1 LVSMIYLLKK
11 NDTINDTYEVQCH
24 VGQGAFGEVYRVKH
38 KYLGLQILKVFKDEY
53 TAQAD
58 IEILTKE
65 AKILSQLTHPNI
77 VRVFETNSF
86 QKDGQERYFI
96 TMGFVSGETL
106 AQLLARKGS
115 LPLPL
120 ALSIMQ
126 DVLSG
131 LALVHAND
139 PPIVHRDISPD
150 NILLSYAGEKP
161 RAMLSD
167 FGLAQFSDY
176 NQQLAG
182 GAGKYIYMAPE
193 CFWDVH
199 LPVSDVF
206 SAGVVFYQMIAGVPT
221 WDYDFDSVVDSNN
234 PEDFVTMINRA
245 RKKPVPSLAG
255 QHENFPAIL
264 ETALMKSL
272 ALSIEERYLNAG
284 KFLKDLRILFK
295 PVTASQAGVSPSAPT
310 VREAGAGDD
319 NKRYRVRVTDQGFD
333 QIAGMDDL
341 KELLYHDVILPLQ
354 EKELYAQYRLS
365 IPNGMLLYGPPGCG
379 KTFIAE
385 KFAEEVGFTFFSIK
399 PSDVASTYI
408 HGTQEKIKELFE
420 KARKHA
426 PSLVFIDEV
435 DALMPSRDADLQHN
449 QASEVNEFLAQM
461 TECGKNN
468 VFLIAATN
476 RPDKID
482 SAILRTGRLDKLFY
496 LAPPDMVARRKM
508 FDLHLSGRPLEKNV
522 NSEKLAETTEN
533 YVASDITFLV
543 DEAARQALKERGPVK
558 QEHLEKA
565 IKKHQP
571 SLSRRQLKIFE
582 KFKDSRSFD

>member
-1 LVSMIYLLKK
+1 MTYLLKK
-11 NDTINDTYEVQCH
+11 NDTINETYEVQCQ

-38 KYLGLQILKVFKDEY
+38 KYLGLQVLKVFKDDY
-53 TAQAD
+53 VAQAD
-58 IEILTKE
+58 IETLTKE

-86 QKDGQERYFI
+86 LRDKREHYFI

-106 AQLLARKGS
+106 AQLLARKIA
-115 LPLPL
+115 LPLPV

-126 DVLSG
+126 EILSG
-131 LALVHAND
+131 LAKVHAND

-150 NILLSYAGEKP
+150 NILLSYESEKP

-176 NQQLAG
+176 TQKLAG
-182 GAGKYIYMAPE
+182 GAGKLVYMAPE

-199 LPVSDVF
+199 LPASDVF
-206 SAGVVFYQMIAGVPT
+206 SAGIVFYRMISGVYP
-221 WDYDFDSVVDSNN
+221 WDYGFEEIADSDD
-234 PEDFVTMINRA
+234 PEDFITAVNVA
-245 RKKPVPSLAG
+245 RKKAVPSLSDY
-255 QHENFPAIL
+255 HENFPAIL
-264 ETALMKSL
+264 ETSLIKSL
-272 ALSIEERYLNAG
+272 ALSIEDRYLNAG
-284 KFLKDLRILFK
+284 EFLKDLRVLFSPLTK
-295 PVTASQAGVSPSAPT
+295 TSPSPSSSASPT
-310 VREAGAGDD
+310 INGPDTGNENRMYSVRITG
-319 NKRYRVRVTDQGFD
+319 QGFD
-333 QIAGMDDL
+333 QIAGMDEL

-385 KFAEEVGFTFFSIK
+385 KFAEEVGFTFLSIK

-426 PSLVFIDEV
+426 PSLIFIDEV
-435 DALMPSRDADLQHN
+435 DALMPSRDGDLQHN
-449 QASEVNEFLAQM
+449 YSSEVNEFLAQM
-461 TECGKNN
+461 TECGKDN
-468 VFLIAATN
+468 VFLMAATN

-496 LAPPDMVARRKM
+496 LAPPDTVARKKM
-508 FDLHLSGRPLEKNV
+508 FDLHLAGRPLEDV
-522 NSEKLAETTEN
+522 NLEKLAEITEN

-543 DEAARQALKERGPVK
+543 NEAARQALKERGPVR
-558 QEHLEKA
+558 QEHLEGV
-565 IKKHQP
+565 IKEHQP
-571 SLSRRQLKIFE
+571 SLSRRQLKIYE
-582 KFKDSRSFD
+582 KFKDARSFD

>member
-1 LVSMIYLLKK
+1 MSYLLKK
-11 NDTINDTYEVQCH
+11 NDQVNETYEVQCH
-24 VGQGAFGEVYRVKH
+24 IGQGAFGEVYRVKH
-38 KYLGLQILKVFKDEY
+38 KYLGLQVLKVFKEEY
-53 TAQAD
+53 AAQAN

-86 QKDGQERYFI
+86 QKGGHEHYFI

-106 AQLLARKGS
+106 AQLLARKVT
-115 LPLPL
+115 LPLPV

-126 DVLSG
+126 DILSG

-150 NILLSYAGEKP
+150 NILLSYEGEKP

-176 NQQLAG
+176 TQQLAG

-206 SAGVVFYQMIAGVPT
+206 SAGVVFYRMIAGVHP
-221 WDYDFDSVVDSNN
+221 WEYDFESIENSDD
-234 PEDFVTMINRA
+234 PEDFITMINIA
-245 RKKPVPSLAG
+245 RKKPVQSLAAH
-255 QHENFPAIL
+255 HENFPAIL
-264 ETALMKSL
+264 EAALIKSL
-272 ALSIEERYLNAG
+272 ALSIEDRYLNAG
-284 KFLKDLRILFK
+284 EFLKELRVLFT
-295 PVTASQAGVSPSAPT
+295 PVTASQLPSSPSAPT
-310 VREAGAGDD
+310 IREVDAGDE
-319 NKRYRVRVTDQGFD
+319 NKRYSVRVAGQGFD

-385 KFAEEVGFTFFSIK
+385 KFAEEVGFSFFSIK

-420 KARKHA
+420 KARKNA
-426 PSLVFIDEV
+426 PSLIFIDEV
-435 DALMPSRDADLQHN
+435 DALMPSRDGDLQHN
-449 QASEVNEFLAQM
+449 VSSEVNEFLAQM
-461 TECGKNN
+461 TGCGKDD

-496 LAPPDMVARRKM
+496 LAPPDRVARKKM
-508 FDLHLSGRPLEKNV
+508 FTLHLTGRPLEDV
-522 NSEKLAETTEN
+522 NPEKLAETTEN
-533 YVASDITFLV
+533 YVSSDITFLV
-543 DEAARQALKERGPVK
+543 DEAARQALKERGPVR
-558 QEHLEKA
+558 QEHLEDV

>member
-1 LVSMIYLLKK
+1 MNYLLKK
-11 NDTINDTYEVQCH
+11 NETVNDTYAVQCH

-38 KYLGLQILKVFKDEY
+38 KFLGLQVLKVFKDEY
-53 TAQAD
+53 VEQAD
-58 IEILTKE
+58 IETITKE
-65 AKILSQLTHPNI
+65 ARVLSQLTHPNV

-86 QKDGQERYFI
+86 QKGGHEHYFI

-106 AQLLARKGS
+106 AQLLARKET

-131 LALVHAND
+131 LTLVHAND

-150 NILLSYAGEKP
+150 NILLSYEGEKP

-176 NQQLAG
+176 TQQLAG

-199 LPVSDVF
+199 LLASDVF
-206 SAGVVFYQMIAGVPT
+206 SAGVVFYRMIAGVHP
-221 WDYDFDSVVDSNN
+221 WEYDFESIGDSDD
-234 PEDFVTMINRA
+234 PEDFITVINIA
-245 RKKPVPSLAG
+245 RKKPVQSLSAH
-255 QHENFPAIL
+255 HENFPAIL
-264 ETALMKSL
+264 ETALIKSL
-272 ALSIEERYLNAG
+272 ALSIEDRYLNAG
-284 KFLKDLRILFK
+284 EFLKDLRVLFS
-295 PVTASQAGVSPSAPT
+295 PVTSSQLPSSPSVPP
-310 VREAGAGDD
+310 AGEVGTGDE
-319 NKRYRVRVTDQGFD
+319 NRRYSVRVAGQGFD

-385 KFAEEVGFTFFSIK
+385 KFAEEVGFSFFSIK

-420 KARKHA
+420 NARKNA
-426 PSLVFIDEV
+426 PSLIFIDEV
-435 DALMPSRDADLQHN
+435 DALMPSREGDLQHN
-449 QASEVNEFLAQM
+449 VSSEVNEFLAQM
-461 TECGKNN
+461 TECGKDN

-476 RPDKID
+476 RPEKID

-496 LAPPDMVARRKM
+496 LAPPDTVARKKM
-508 FDLHLSGRPLEKNV
+508 FNLHLSGRPFENV
-522 NSEKLAETTEN
+522 NFEKLAEITEN

-558 QEHLEKA
+558 QEHLEEA

-582 KFKDSRSFD
+582 NFKDSRSFD